1 MCLFSVSFSLKLS
14 DALGDDTSS
23 GQQLNA
29 QAGAPAWP
37 GQPGQPAWPGQPG
50 QPAWPGQ
57 PGQPAWPGQPGQPNQ
72 PAWPGQPSWPGQPG
86 QPNQPAWPGQP
97 NQPAW
102 PGQPGQ
108 PNQPAWPGQ
117 PGQTIPSAPQPF
129 SSGPLTVPYN
139 MALPRGCYDK
149 MLISISGQI
158 LPNANM
164 FAINLGRGNDIALH
178 INPRFNEAGRQ
189 VIVRNSLQG
198 GNWGKEERECGSF
211 PFVRGKPFVMKILC
225 TSNEFKVAVNNSHLL
240 EYRHRI
246 RELNSVNN
254 LNIIKD
260 VTLTSVTVETL
271 P

>member
-1 MCLFSVSFSLKLS
+1 MDLS
-14 DALGDDTSS
+14 DALGDEASS
-23 GQQLNA
+23 GQQLNT
-29 QAGAPAWP
+29 QAG
-37 GQPGQPAWPGQPG
+37 GPAWPGQPG

-72 PAWPGQPSWPGQPG
+72 PAWPGQPGQSAWPGQPG
-86 QPNQPAWPGQP
+86 QPTWPGQPGQP

-117 PGQTIPSAPQPF
+117 PGQPIPSAPQPF
-129 SSGPLTVPYN
+129 SSGPLTVPYDTT
-139 MALPRGCYDK
+139 LPRGCYDK

-158 LPNANM
+158 HPNANM

-178 INPRFNEAGRQ
+178 INPRFNEEGRQ
-189 VIVRNSLQG
+189 VIVRNHLQG

-225 TSNEFKVAVNNSHLL
+225 TNNEFRVAVNNSHLL
-240 EYRHRI
+240 EFKHKI
-246 RELNSVNN
+246 RELSSVNH